1 MKILVTGSD
10 GLVGT
15 NILPDLSKE
24 FEIIPATEGEWDILD
39 RKQGEEII
47 GTHKPDV
54 LINLAA
60 ITNVDGCED
69 NVELAYRV
77 NVYGAGLLADICRER
92 NVRLL
97 HFSTDYV
104 FDGTNRK
111 PYTEEDEPN
120 PLSVYGRSK
129 FLGEKRV
136 LGTYPSS
143 LVLRTEWI
151 YGRGGENFIT
161 KVTKIAREKG
171 KVEVVDDQAGAPTY
185 ARDLAGPV
193 KALITRNKT
202 GIYHAVNGGA
212 CTWFQFAKEI
222 FSILHI
228 DAPCLPVS
236 STRLQRKAK
245 RPAYSVLDCTKLRNE
260 TGVSMR
266 PWQEALRHYLAES
279 G

>member
-1 MKILVTGSD
+1 
-10 GLVGT
+10 
-15 NILPDLSKE
+15 
-24 FEIIPATEGEWDILD
+24 
-39 RKQGEEII
+39 
-47 GTHKPDV
+47 
-54 LINLAA
+54 
-60 ITNVDGCED
+60 
-69 NVELAYRV
+69 
-77 NVYGAGLLADICRER
+77 
-92 NVRLL
+92 
-97 HFSTDYV
+97 
-104 FDGTNRK
+104 
-111 PYTEEDEPN
+111 
-120 PLSVYGRSK
+120 
-129 FLGEKRV
+129 
-136 LGTYPSS
+136 
-143 LVLRTEWI
+143 
-151 YGRGGENFIT
+151 
-161 KVTKIAREKG
+161 
-171 KVEVVDDQAGAPTY
+171 VVDDQAGAPTY

-236 STRLQRKAK
+236 STRIQRKAK